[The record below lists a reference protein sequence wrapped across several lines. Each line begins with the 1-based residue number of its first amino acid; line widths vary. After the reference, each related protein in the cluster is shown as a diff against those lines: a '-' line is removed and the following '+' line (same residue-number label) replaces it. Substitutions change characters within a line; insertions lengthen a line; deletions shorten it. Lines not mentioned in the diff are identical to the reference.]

1 MTRHEIR
8 LEHGRWSVTCF
19 IGYHAD
25 ADTDEISR
33 ALEGIGCTGQALLE
47 ARRHLA
53 KDSEDR
59 GLTYSNVR
67 GRESVVAV
75 GRSGDL
81 ASGINTIAHEL
92 LHTLRHLN
100 ILCLQVGYDIGKS
113 QHTFVFFCCHCF
125 LGLTIVLTI

>member
-33 ALEGIGCTGQALLE
+33 ALEDMGCTGEALLE

-53 KDSEDR
+53 KDSENR
-59 GLTYSNVR
+59 GLTYSNVG

-81 ASGINTIAHEL
+81 ASGVNTIAHEL
-92 LHTLRHLN
+92 LHVVQHVCEQDGISMTGEEACY
-100 ILCLQVGYDIGKS
+100 IMGELCER
-113 QHTFVFFCCHCF
+113 VF
-125 LGLTIVLTI
+125 LTCSHP

>member
-53 KDSEDR
+53 KDSENR

-81 ASGINTIAHEL
+81 ASGVNTITHEL
-92 LHTLRHLN
+92 LHVVQHVCEQDGISMTGEDACY
-100 ILCLQVGYDIGKS
+100 IMGELCER
-113 QHTFVFFCCHCF
+113 VF
-125 LGLTIVLTI
+125 LTYSHS

>member
-1 MTRHEIR
+1 MTRNEVILDR
-8 LEHGRWSVTCF
+8 YEWGVTCF
-19 IGYHAD
+19 IGYD
-25 ADTDEISR
+25 EEDVDEICD
-33 ALEGIGCTGQALLE
+33 ALEGIGCEGDALFE

-67 GRESVVAV
+67 ERESVVAV

-92 LHTLRHLN
+92 LHVVQHVCEQDGISMTGEEACYILGELCERVFVN
-100 ILCLQVGYDIGKS
+100 IF
-113 QHTFVFFCCHCF
+113 HNH
-125 LGLTIVLTI
+125 

>member
-53 KDSEDR
+53 KDSENR

-75 GRSGDL
+75 GQSGDL
-81 ASGINTIAHEL
+81 TSGINTIAHEL
-92 LHTLRHLN
+92 LHVVQHVCEQDGISMTGEEACYMMGELCERVFAN
-100 ILCLQVGYDIGKS
+100 IF
-113 QHTFVFFCCHCF
+113 HNH
-125 LGLTIVLTI
+125 

>member
-19 IGYHAD
+19 IGYHAG

-33 ALEGIGCTGQALLE
+33 ALEGIGCTGEALLE

-92 LHTLRHLN
+92 LHVVQHVCEQDGISMTGEEACY
-100 ILCLQVGYDIGKS
+100 IMGELCER
-113 QHTFVFFCCHCF
+113 VF
-125 LGLTIVLTI
+125 LTYSHS

>member
-33 ALEGIGCTGQALLE
+33 ALEGMGCTGEALLE

-59 GLTYSNVR
+59 GLLFIFYYQTTMWYGKGKKEVSHTSLKIVGSNCR
-67 GRESVVAV
+67 RN
-75 GRSGDL
+75 R
-81 ASGINTIAHEL
+81 TPPPFCIA
-92 LHTLRHLN
+92 
-100 ILCLQVGYDIGKS
+100 
-113 QHTFVFFCCHCF
+113 
-125 LGLTIVLTI
+125 

>member
-8 LEHGRWSVTCF
+8 LEHDRWSVTCF

-53 KDSEDR
+53 KDSENR

-81 ASGINTIAHEL
+81 ASGVNSIAHEL
-92 LHTLRHLN
+92 LHVVQHVCEQDGISMTGEEACYMMGELCERVLVN
-100 ILCLQVGYDIGKS
+100 IF
-113 QHTFVFFCCHCF
+113 HNH
-125 LGLTIVLTI
+125 

>member
-33 ALEGIGCTGQALLE
+33 ALEDIGCTGEALLE

-92 LHTLRHLN
+92 LHVVQHVCEQDGISMTGEEACY
-100 ILCLQVGYDIGKS
+100 IMGELCER
-113 QHTFVFFCCHCF
+113 VF
-125 LGLTIVLTI
+125 LTYSHS

>member
-33 ALEGIGCTGQALLE
+33 ALEGMGCTGEALLE
-47 ARRHLA
+47 AQRHLA

-75 GRSGDL
+75 GRSGDH

-92 LHTLRHLN
+92 LHVVQHVCEQDGISMTGEEACYMMGELCERVFVN
-100 ILCLQVGYDIGKS
+100 IF
-113 QHTFVFFCCHCF
+113 HNH
-125 LGLTIVLTI
+125 

>member
-33 ALEGIGCTGQALLE
+33 ALEGMGCTGEALLE

-53 KDSEDR
+53 KDSENR

-92 LHTLRHLN
+92 LHVVQHVCEQDGISMTGEDACYIMGELCERVLVN
-100 ILCLQVGYDIGKS
+100 IF
-113 QHTFVFFCCHCF
+113 HNH
-125 LGLTIVLTI
+125 

>member
-1 MTRHEIR
+1 MTWHEIQ

-53 KDSEDR
+53 KDSENR

-92 LHTLRHLN
+92 LHVVQHVCEQDGISMTGEEACYMMGE
-100 ILCLQVGYDIGKS
+100 LCER
-113 QHTFVFFCCHCF
+113 VF
-125 LGLTIVLTI
+125 LTYSHS

>member
-33 ALEGIGCTGQALLE
+33 ALEGLGCTGQALLE

-53 KDSEDR
+53 KDSENR

-92 LHTLRHLN
+92 LHVVQHVCEQDGISMTGEEACY
-100 ILCLQVGYDIGKS
+100 IMGELCER
-113 QHTFVFFCCHCF
+113 VF
-125 LGLTIVLTI
+125 LTYSHS

>member
-1 MTRHEIR
+1 MTRSEIR
-8 LEHGRWSVTCF
+8 LEHGRWCVTCF

-33 ALEGIGCTGQALLE
+33 ALEGMGCTGEALLE

-81 ASGINTIAHEL
+81 ASGVNTIAHEL
-92 LHTLRHLN
+92 LHVVQHVCEQDGISMTGEEACY
-100 ILCLQVGYDIGKS
+100 IMGELCER
-113 QHTFVFFCCHCF
+113 VF
-125 LGLTIVLTI
+125 LTCSHP

>member
-1 MTRHEIR
+1 MTRSEITLDR
-8 LEHGRWSVTCF
+8 YEWGVTCF
-19 IGYHAD
+19 IGYD
-25 ADTDEISR
+25 EEDVDEICN
-33 ALEGIGCTGQALLE
+33 ALEVIGCEVDALLE

-81 ASGINTIAHEL
+81 ASGVNTITHEL
-92 LHTLRHLN
+92 LHVVQHVCEQDGISMTGEEACY
-100 ILCLQVGYDIGKS
+100 IMGELCERTMIIFMND
-113 QHTFVFFCCHCF
+113 
-125 LGLTIVLTI
+125 

>member
-19 IGYHAD
+19 IGYHAN

-33 ALEGIGCTGQALLE
+33 ALEGIGCTGEALLE

-92 LHTLRHLN
+92 LHVVQHVCEQDGISMTGEEACY
-100 ILCLQVGYDIGKS
+100 IMGELCER
-113 QHTFVFFCCHCF
+113 VF
-125 LGLTIVLTI
+125 LTYSHS

>member
-33 ALEGIGCTGQALLE
+33 ALEDMGCTGEALLE

-53 KDSEDR
+53 KDSENR
-59 GLTYSNVR
+59 GLTYSNVG

-92 LHTLRHLN
+92 LHVVQHVCEQDGISMTGEEACY
-100 ILCLQVGYDIGKS
+100 IMGELCER
-113 QHTFVFFCCHCF
+113 VF
-125 LGLTIVLTI
+125 LTYSHS

>member
-33 ALEGIGCTGQALLE
+33 ALEGIGCTGEALLE

-67 GRESVVAV
+67 GRKSVVAV

-81 ASGINTIAHEL
+81 ASGVNTITHEL
-92 LHTLRHLN
+92 LHVVQHVCEHDGISMTSEEACY
-100 ILCLQVGYDIGKS
+100 IMGELCER
-113 QHTFVFFCCHCF
+113 VF
-125 LGLTIVLTI
+125 LTYSHP

>member
-33 ALEGIGCTGQALLE
+33 ALGGIGCTGQALLE

-53 KDSEDR
+53 KDSENR

-92 LHTLRHLN
+92 LHVVQHVCEQDGISMTGEEACY
-100 ILCLQVGYDIGKS
+100 IMGELCER
-113 QHTFVFFCCHCF
+113 VF
-125 LGLTIVLTI
+125 LTYSHS

>member
-1 MTRHEIR
+1 MTRHEIW

-33 ALEGIGCTGQALLE
+33 ALEGMGCTGEALLE

-53 KDSEDR
+53 KDSENR

-92 LHTLRHLN
+92 LHVVQHVCEQDGISMTGEEACYMMGELCERVFVN
-100 ILCLQVGYDIGKS
+100 IF
-113 QHTFVFFCCHCF
+113 HNH
-125 LGLTIVLTI
+125 

>member
-1 MTRHEIR
+1 M
-8 LEHGRWSVTCF
+8 TCF

-92 LHTLRHLN
+92 LHVVQHVCEQDGISMTGEEACYMMGE
-100 ILCLQVGYDIGKS
+100 LCER
-113 QHTFVFFCCHCF
+113 VFCKYFS
-125 LGLTIVLTI
+125 

>member
-33 ALEGIGCTGQALLE
+33 ALESIGCTGEALLE

-81 ASGINTIAHEL
+81 ASGVNTITHEL
-92 LHTLRHLN
+92 LHVVQHVCEQDGISMTGEEACY
-100 ILCLQVGYDIGKS
+100 IMGELCER
-113 QHTFVFFCCHCF
+113 VF
-125 LGLTIVLTI
+125 LTYSHP

>member
-33 ALEGIGCTGQALLE
+33 ALEGIGCTGEALLE

-67 GRESVVAV
+67 LRQSVVAI
-75 GRSGDL
+75 GRSPSQ
-81 ASGINTIAHEL
+81 ASMANTIGHEL
-92 LHTLRHLN
+92 FHVVAHVCGN
-100 ILCLQVGYDIGKS
+100 DGIDMQEEEPCYVMGKLCEEMMVVWAK
-113 QHTFVFFCCHCF
+113 
-125 LGLTIVLTI
+125 

>member
-33 ALEGIGCTGQALLE
+33 ALEGMGCTGEALLE
-47 ARRHLA
+47 AQRHLA

-92 LHTLRHLN
+92 LHVVQHVCEQDGISMTGEDACYMMGE
-100 ILCLQVGYDIGKS
+100 LCER
-113 QHTFVFFCCHCF
+113 VF
-125 LGLTIVLTI
+125 LTYSHS

>member
-1 MTRHEIR
+1 MTRGEIR

-33 ALEGIGCTGQALLE
+33 ALEGIGCTGEALLE

-67 GRESVVAV
+67 ERESVVAV
-75 GRSGDL
+75 GRSPSR
-81 ASGINTIAHEL
+81 ASMANTIGHEL
-92 LHTLRHLN
+92 LHVVAHVCGNEGIGMQGEEPCYVMGR
-100 ILCLQVGYDIGKS
+100 LCEEIFK
-113 QHTFVFFCCHCF
+113 QHES
-125 LGLTIVLTI
+125 